1 MDLRR
6 RLVGYLGG
14 LLLSLLLMAV
24 LVNLYTLRHDVN
36 NEIVASEQLV
46 TVLLDIG
53 NIGHDLPS
61 EQVSARLAAILSRGV
76 LRHVTVSAADADT
89 IPVSA
94 HVSFAGKLARYLG
107 VTSGNDAGQLV
118 NVAGQRL
125 RIAPNPV
132 SEIEERLT
140 DTVHFCITLMLFSGA
155 TLLVAWWSTHH
166 ALAPVR
172 DLEAGLQRLAK
183 GETDAAL
190 PVFVLREF
198 TQVAA
203 AIDELA
209 AALSTSREAQRQLS
223 DRLIRV
229 QEDERRDLAMDLH
242 DEMGQTLTAISVTAA
257 YLERNAARLDA
268 TRVAECALELRHN
281 VRASGSQLRAMLK
294 RLQPYGLDA
303 LKLNAILQELLSGWQ
318 QSESGMSF
326 ILDMQT
332 VLPVLSENISM
343 VLYRVV
349 QEAVTNVVRHSGAT
363 QCRVVINTDADTL
376 HLMIEDNGCGFP
388 EHGARYG
395 CGLLGMQQRIQMVG
409 GTLVLNSK
417 KSADWNYQKNYE
429 QQWLDGL
436 LLHVRLPLPQSPS
449 PSAQQSHLLRE
460 Q

>member
-1 MDLRR
+1 
-6 RLVGYLGG
+6 
-14 LLLSLLLMAV
+14 
-24 LVNLYTLRHDVN
+24 
-36 NEIVASEQLV
+36 
-46 TVLLDIG
+46 
-53 NIGHDLPS
+53 
-61 EQVSARLAAILSRGV
+61 
-76 LRHVTVSAADADT
+76 
-89 IPVSA
+89 
-94 HVSFAGKLARYLG
+94 
-107 VTSGNDAGQLV
+107 
-118 NVAGQRL
+118 
-125 RIAPNPV
+125 
-132 SEIEERLT
+132 
-140 DTVHFCITLMLFSGA
+140 
-155 TLLVAWWSTHH
+155 
-166 ALAPVR
+166 
-172 DLEAGLQRLAK
+172 
-183 GETDAAL
+183 
-190 PVFVLREF
+190 
-198 TQVAA
+198 
-203 AIDELA
+203 
-209 AALSTSREAQRQLS
+209 
-223 DRLIRV
+223 
-229 QEDERRDLAMDLH
+229 
-242 DEMGQTLTAISVTAA
+242 
-257 YLERNAARLDA
+257 
-268 TRVAECALELRHN
+268 
-281 VRASGSQLRAMLK
+281 MLK